1 MQARLTSQP
10 RLQAPQKDSISAAI
24 ESLLPSCIAGHPG
37 SCLCRHH
44 DCGDRDR
51 GRGARSC
58 RHHGDAGSGHARA
71 ARNCDSA
78 AGAGL
83 ARRRAGRAAGRSRH
97 RQSPERRARGPRWRP
112 EHFDA
117 LGAGGAAAGR
127 EVLADTDNAP
137 VFVLGRGGARGI
149 LGPASEPFAL
159 ALLFSRIETA
169 FVAVPD
175 PQSNTGA
182 NNRLNKSF
190 PTLFREGTPDY
201 GVVYQNNTWRIF
213 GRLNI
218 TDSNKH

>member
-1 MQARLTSQP
+1 MIAATAITVLSGLFGDPTAIAVAAPVVAAVTVTWVPAVRERLACVIPLLALGWLGGALREGLLDPSTVNH
-10 RLQAPQKDSISAAI
+10 LSAA
-24 ESLLPSCIAGHPG
+24 LA
-37 SCLCRHH
+37 
-44 DCGDRDR
+44 
-51 GRGARSC
+51 GRG
-58 RHHGDAGSGHARA
+58 GDH
-71 ARNCDSA
+71 
-78 AGAGL
+78 
-83 ARRRAGRAAGRSRH
+83 
-97 RQSPERRARGPRWRP
+97 

-137 VFVLGRGGARGI
+137 VFVLGRSGASGI
-149 LGPASEPFAL
+149 LGPSSEPFAL

-182 NNRLNKSF
+182 INRLNKEF
-190 PTLFREGTPDY
+190 PTLFREGTPGY

-218 TDSNKH
+218 ADSNKH